1 MIDSKAFDLAI
12 TLEVELQESNSE
24 IQKAMIDQQEIDQK
38 AWELRRLREQ
48 VDNHQLDGENLY
60 KNIINFQTKLNATN
74 NLFYEYKSTVVKMES
89 EHAIDHNRLE
99 KSIQ

>member
-1 MIDSKAFDLAI
+1 MTDSKAFDLAI
-12 TLEVELQESNSE
+12 TLEVELQESHSE

-60 KNIINFQTKLNATN
+60 KNIINFQTKLHATN
-74 NLFYEYKSTVVKMES
+74 NL
-89 EHAIDHNRLE
+89 L
-99 KSIQ
+99 